1 MRKVIIRESRIV
13 PPFNEPARDL
23 RILNKPLWLHQRDI
37 LAPYTD
43 EEWEVES
50 LDQVP
55 SEEKETLVYRDNLF
69 FDEHLIA
76 AFLQEAKRLGRACRI
91 AFSLED
97 QAIVSHAL
105 PLQEGIRKE
114 GDVYVADLWYFP
126 HGVAEEPQP
135 LVIDT
140 LPREIGFYHIPEYMA
155 PGEKGF
161 FDDMPRA
168 MIPEEGD
175 LVFQV
180 PLRPFLSIENW
191 VHIFMASS
199 PFGVL
204 SIGAHME
211 NDVETKPEAKLR
223 VFFSALL
230 EHKQLLSCSQL
241 VKVGKGT
248 QIDPTAIIQG
258 PTIIGDNVIIGPGCV
273 VTNSII
279 GNNVNVYQGS
289 QVFLSVVSDGCYLP
303 FRAALFMT
311 TLMENSMV
319 AQNATLHLCV
329 VGRDTFI
336 GSGVVFTDF
345 NLLPK
350 PLRTMHNGRLEPV
363 RFPVLGG
370 CVGHHC
376 RIGAN
381 LTIYPG
387 RIIESDTVLI
397 PSSDRLITV
406 KNVPFEASDH
416 HGREGGERHQRL
428 YPSDSQSIGKM

>member
-1 MRKVIIRESRIV
+1 MRKVIIREGRII
-13 PPFNEPARDL
+13 PPFNQTARDL

-37 LAPYTD
+37 LAPYSD

-50 LDQVP
+50 FDQVP
-55 SEEKETLVYRDNLF
+55 SDEKENLVYRDNLF
-69 FDEHLIA
+69 FDENLIE
-76 AFLQEAKRLGRACRI
+76 AFLQQAHRLGKACQI
-91 AFSLED
+91 AFSRQD

-105 PLQEGIRKE
+105 PLQAGIRE
-114 GDVYVADLWYFP
+114 EAGVYVADLWYFP
-126 HGVAEEPQP
+126 RGVSEKPQP

-140 LPREIGFYHIPEYMA
+140 LPSEIGFYHIPEYMA
-155 PGEKGF
+155 PGDKGF
-161 FDDMPRA
+161 YLDMPRT
-168 MIPEEGD
+168 MVPEEGD

-191 VHIFMASS
+191 VHLFMANS

-211 NDVETKPEAKLR
+211 HDVDTKLGVKLR
-223 VFFSALL
+223 VFWRALL
-230 EHKQLLSCSQL
+230 EHQQFLSCSEL
-241 VKVGKGT
+241 VKIGRDC

-258 PTIIGDNVIIGPGCV
+258 PTIIGDNVVIGPGCV
-273 VTNSII
+273 IANSII
-279 GNNVNVYQGS
+279 GSNVNIYQGS
-289 QVFLSVVSDGCYLP
+289 QVLLSVVSDGCYLP

-350 PLRTMHNGRLEPV
+350 PIRTMHNGRLEPV
-363 RFPVLGG
+363 GFPVLGG

-376 RIGAN
+376 RLGAN

-397 PSSDRLITV
+397 PSLDRLVSV
-406 KNVPFEASDH
+406 KNVSYQESDH
-416 HGREGGERHQRL
+416 HGREGGERHRRL
-428 YPSDSQSIGKM
+428 YPSG